1 MWFLVNKSV
10 AVKNEENIKLGQNL
24 LEMNEFGVN
33 KANLLQNLLNNLQK
47 PQMIVY
53 PVWVM

>member
-1 MWFLVNKSV
+1 MWFLVKKSV
-10 AVKNEENIKLGQNL
+10 AVKSEENIKLGQNL
-24 LEMNEFGVN
+24 LEMNAFGVN